1 MRFLCFISRITF
13 YVFKRTI
20 STKKFFYNTSLRM
33 IFSEKFHECMWII
46 NLLGDSPHP
55 IKILIFKDTLK
66 EQQKK

>member
-20 STKKFFYNTSLRM
+20 STNKFFYNTSLRM

-46 NLLGDSPHP
+46 NLLGDSPHL